1 MEEIRFTY
9 VVNPR
14 RPIKGIQDLPAIKG
28 SRTIKLTKEEV
39 LTCMACGPVYRRF
52 ANESIQE
59 RVTAANLDRLHN
71 EKFISEREFNGGSK
85 IPVVKSSDKL
95 EVETTVEENPKK
107 PIVVEKKVEK
117 EPVPEVAA
125 EEVKEEVVEETV
137 VENNTENIEVKD
149 EVESVETVE
158 DTTEKEEVSSE
169 EVVEADSSEEENEV
183 DSDEQEEAK
192 DNQQITV
199 DYNSNRGKKKKH
211 RN

>member
-14 RPIKGIQDLPAIKG
+14 RPIRGIQDLPAIKG

-85 IPVVKSSDKL
+85 IPVVKSSNKL
-95 EVETTVEENPKK
+95 EEEPTVEE
-107 PIVVEKKVEK
+107 KVEQK
-117 EPVPEVAA
+117 PAPEVT

-158 DTTEKEEVSSE
+158 ETTEKEEVSSE

-183 DSDEQEEAK
+183 DNDEQEEAK

-199 DYNSNRGKKKKH
+199 DYNSNKGKKKKH

>member
-14 RPIKGIQDLPAIKG
+14 RPIRGIQDLPAIKG

-95 EVETTVEENPKK
+95 EAEPTVEEKVDQK
-107 PIVVEKKVEK
+107 PA
-117 EPVPEVAA
+117 PEVT
-125 EEVKEEVVEETV
+125 EEVKEEVVEETT

-158 DTTEKEEVSSE
+158 ETTEKEEVSSE

-183 DSDEQEEAK
+183 DNDEQEEAK

-199 DYNSNRGKKKKH
+199 DYNSNKGKKKKH